1 MILTSLEIQ
10 PNQLQQNK
18 IVKELINQYLKFF
31 SSKDIEMLKEM
42 FSDNI
47 ILKDWEINAIGIT
60 QVIDANM
67 KIFNSVESINV
78 TLIEYFEDKKNC
90 ICLLEVSINNKEII
104 NVIDVIR
111 FDNHNKIKEISAYKQ

>member
-1 MILTSLEIQ
+1 
-10 PNQLQQNK
+10 
-18 IVKELINQYLKFF
+18 
-31 SSKDIEMLKEM
+31 MLKEM

>member
-1 MILTSLEIQ
+1 M
-10 PNQLQQNK
+10 
-18 IVKELINQYLKFF
+18 KELINQYLKFF